1 MGGRQQQ
8 AGDGDGAD
16 KARRQRL
23 GDSDGDDEVRSP
35 LTAPP
40 QAAAGAVPRGGMRVI
55 QRPREGAGGEPLRRY
70 QNCCHGGVRGQNW
83 AGKKLRGVV
92 ESDGQGPGR
101 IDPHGRSR

>member
-40 QAAAGAVPRGGMRVI
+40 QAA
-55 QRPREGAGGEPLRRY
+55 EGAKPHSKIPTQLLLRY
-70 QNCCHGGVRGQNW
+70 M
-83 AGKKLRGVV
+83 
-92 ESDGQGPGR
+92 
-101 IDPHGRSR
+101 